1 MKLPKTPSFKLHGK
15 KAFVAG
21 GSRGIGFACAVALA
35 EVGAHVFVCAR
46 DPQALSAAVASMNDA
61 GFNTEAIQLDVTNQA
76 EVKRVFLEIG
86 QIDILCNSAG
96 MAIHSSSLDTTSED
110 FDSVVNLNLK
120 AAYFLAQSAAKSM
133 KGRGGSI
140 IQISSQMAHV
150 GGPDR
155 AVYCATKHGV
165 EGFNK
170 AMAIELGPE
179 NIRVNSISPTFI
191 LTPMTEKTFSDP
203 VKRLWINDK
212 IKLPRVGMVE
222 DIMGAV
228 IYLASDASSL
238 VTGTTILVDGGW
250 TAD

>member
-1 MKLPKTPSFKLHGK
+1 MIKQYVFRCDADEKNGLGHLIRSINLARVLIKNNNKIKCLFYGDYN
-15 KAFVAG
+15 V
-21 GSRGIGFACAVALA
+21 FAKNLLTKYSIP
-35 EVGAHVFVCAR
+35 F
-46 DPQALSAAVASMNDA
+46 
-61 GFNTEAIQLDVTNQA
+61 VTNNKNVLKNSYLIIDNYYVTQD
-76 EVKRVFLEIG
+76 EIKEFKRIVKKLIK
-86 QIDILCNSAG
+86 IDDFNDLNLI
-96 MAIHSSSLDTTSED
+96 D
-110 FDSVVNLNLK
+110 FDLVVNLNLK